1 MLGRNEEVD
10 QTQAEIKDIVTEL
23 ILGGGQNME
32 NMRVLD
38 SR

>member
-10 QTQAEIKDIVTEL
+10 QTQGEINDIVTEL